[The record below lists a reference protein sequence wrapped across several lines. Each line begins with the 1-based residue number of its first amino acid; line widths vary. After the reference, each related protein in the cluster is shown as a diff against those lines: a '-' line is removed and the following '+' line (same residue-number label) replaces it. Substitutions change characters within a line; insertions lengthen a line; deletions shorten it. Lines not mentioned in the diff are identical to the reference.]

1 MIKFKKEMTH
11 NDYKGCI
18 ALPIRVMKKDTFEFQ
33 AFLVLEKNDILL
45 EVENG

>member
-1 MIKFKKEMTH
+1 MTH

-18 ALPIRVMKKDTFEFQ
+18 ALVTHRILPIRVMKKDTFEFQ